1 MRKKTYDLKWYH
13 QIVYRIFFFFYDPIL
28 RNRPDIVLL
37 FKEHLDNYCE
47 VNDIKSLVPK
57 TEQELIQLLVPKT
70 EQELIQLYLSGNTL
84 DLTEK
89 NDVN

>member
-13 QIVYRIFFFFYDPIL
+13 QIVYRIFFFFFDPIL

-57 TEQELIQLLVPKT
+57 TEQELIQL
-70 EQELIQLYLSGNTL
+70 YLSGNTL

>member
-57 TEQELIQLLVPKT
+57 TEQELIQL
-70 EQELIQLYLSGNTL
+70 YLSGNTL

>member
-13 QIVYRIFFFFYDPIL
+13 HVVYRIFFFFFDPIL

-47 VNDIKSLVPK
+47 ANDIKPFVPK
-57 TEQELIQLLVPKT
+57 TEQELIS
-70 EQELIQLYLSGNTL
+70 LYLTSNTL

-89 NDVN
+89 